1 MTGAVRTE
9 PGVEPASSLLRA
21 VGLPYFVVAFVAR
34 LPYAMMIVGV
44 LTIVSSARE
53 SISAGGFSS
62 AAVGLG
68 TACCGA
74 LLGAAAD
81 RFGQRRVLTTAA
93 IAHATLM
100 VAFALIVYS
109 DAHMVWVIAAAAG
122 IGATAPQVAPMSRAR
137 LVGVIERR
145 IRPDRRS
152 RTVSS
157 TMSYESAADET
168 VFVFG
173 PFVVGILAAG
183 LAPWAPLIAAAALTV
198 VFVIAFALHPT
209 GRTAGEGHG
218 ADGRPASAVRELF
231 AIRIVVVVG
240 GMLGVGACFG
250 ASLTALTAFMTDLGS
265 GESAGVMYG
274 IMGIGSAA
282 LALAVSVMPAWF
294 APRWRL
300 VVFAAVMAAG
310 GMLVWNA
317 DDLAAMAVAFGLVG
331 LGVGP
336 VLVTIYSFG
345 AAHAPAGRSATVMTM
360 IGSGLIVGQSI
371 GAAVA
376 GEVSE
381 RAGTSPA
388 LGLPLAASMIVL
400 AAAAVNAALNRR

>member
-122 IGATAPQVAPMSRAR
+122 IGATAPQVAPMSR
-137 LVGVIERR
+137 G
-145 IRPDRRS
+145 
-152 RTVSS
+152 SS
-157 TMSYESAADET
+157 E
-168 VFVFG
+168 
-173 PFVVGILAAG
+173 
-183 LAPWAPLIAAAALTV
+183 
-198 VFVIAFALHPT
+198 
-209 GRTAGEGHG
+209 
-218 ADGRPASAVRELF
+218 
-231 AIRIVVVVG
+231 
-240 GMLGVGACFG
+240 
-250 ASLTALTAFMTDLGS
+250 
-265 GESAGVMYG
+265 
-274 IMGIGSAA
+274 
-282 LALAVSVMPAWF
+282 
-294 APRWRL
+294 
-300 VVFAAVMAAG
+300 
-310 GMLVWNA
+310 
-317 DDLAAMAVAFGLVG
+317 
-331 LGVGP
+331 
-336 VLVTIYSFG
+336 
-345 AAHAPAGRSATVMTM
+345 
-360 IGSGLIVGQSI
+360 
-371 GAAVA
+371 
-376 GEVSE
+376 
-381 RAGTSPA
+381 
-388 LGLPLAASMIVL
+388 
-400 AAAAVNAALNRR
+400 